1 MLLIVKM
8 DVSPSG
14 LYTEFEHLSGRNI
27 HITLEFSSSMSYL
40 CNYFINLA
48 YFCLVSNVLVR
59 HRSSVKMLYNSKKR
73 SEKALKF
80 LSASILF
87 LNFLLIGIC
96 NPSILN
102 PGPNSLSVDFQNV
115 QGLIPFSQLG
125 LTQPKL
131 DQTKIFELNAHLA
144 TKKPDVLVLNET
156 WLNKSIKD
164 NEVIGHHNYDVYRND
179 RSEVTHPADPNNPK
193 KFRKF
198 GGGVLIAV
206 RSNIEASCKRLS
218 MRKGAEILALEVTV
232 GNNKYV
238 FCTVYRVGNLG
249 EDNHESIVNS
259 VRSMYNGRSLRKVF
273 IIGDLNLSSLD
284 WPHADGSQENI
295 DRIDKLFLNS
305 FSELGLHQCVEEPTH
320 VKGRTLDILLTN
332 FRALVSDVKVNK
344 LKNICKSDHYT
355 VSFKVNISTKNK
367 KLSKRRIYNFK
378 RASWDQLND
387 DLSRVPWSAL
397 IDRTDP
403 EIAWSNFKTVL
414 FGLVDKHIPKI
425 TMKNDFNAPWFD
437 AECFD
442 AYRSKE
448 RAHKKFK
455 LDSCLANE
463 VKRNSARSHFKHM
476 CNEKM
481 RDNLYNSDD
490 PALITKKFWAHVK
503 SKSKNHRLPECM
515 SLNGT
520 FRNSPLD
527 KANLFNSYFFD
538 QFSEASNYDI
548 CIDWTNDSLF
558 DIDFDALEIKRL
570 LSNVNS
576 NKACG
581 PDGIHGKILK
591 HCAAGLAH
599 PLSMLFRL
607 SYNSGSLPR
616 DWKVANVVPV
626 HKKGSKDNVE
636 NYRPISLTSL
646 VMKTFERVLKKELLA
661 RTAHLL
667 DERQHGFLSHKS
679 CTTNMVGFL
688 DKVVLSINDLQTFST
703 DVVYF
708 DFSKAFDSVN
718 HDLILTK
725 LKSMYGIDGRLLKF
739 VQNYLQGREQSVVI
753 DNCVSTSKP
762 VLSGVPQG
770 SILGPILFVLF
781 INDLPSGL
789 SQGTELALY
798 ADDTKIW
805 RSIASQSDHQIL
817 QSDINYL
824 NNWAV
829 SNKMQFHPLKCKVVS
844 IHSSPSPLAAL
855 PFVNFHYHLGE
866 VPLEYTESEKDL
878 GVLINCKLNFTD
890 QQENLLLKANQQ
902 LGLVR
907 RTCNFVMD
915 VRRRRVLYLT
925 LVRSQFEHCSPI
937 WRPCFETMVLK
948 FENFQKRCI
957 KWILSEEELSYS
969 EFEVYVRKCKQVNI
983 LPLRQ
988 RFILNDLILLHK
1000 IVNALVPICLPHY
1013 LKWFDGSTRLRTTHL
1028 DHLSLVSTINPRRN
1042 RYKILEKSFFYRT
1055 HSLWNRIPLEIREI
1069 GSPSLFR
1076 IRLESHLWDSL
1087 TAITDHDLS
1096 FEV

>member
-1 MLLIVKM
+1 M
-8 DVSPSG
+8 
-14 LYTEFEHLSGRNI
+14 
-27 HITLEFSSSMSYL
+27 
-40 CNYFINLA
+40 
-48 YFCLVSNVLVR
+48 
-59 HRSSVKMLYNSKKR
+59 
-73 SEKALKF
+73 
-80 LSASILF
+80 
-87 LNFLLIGIC
+87 
-96 NPSILN
+96 
-102 PGPNSLSVDFQNV
+102 
-115 QGLIPFSQLG
+115 
-125 LTQPKL
+125 
-131 DQTKIFELNAHLA
+131 
-144 TKKPDVLVLNET
+144 
-156 WLNKSIKD
+156 
-164 NEVIGHHNYDVYRND
+164 
-179 RSEVTHPADPNNPK
+179 
-193 KFRKF
+193 
-198 GGGVLIAV
+198 
-206 RSNIEASCKRLS
+206 
-218 MRKGAEILALEVTV
+218 

-249 EDNHESIVNS
+249 EDNHDSIVNS

-284 WPHADGSQENI
+284 WPHADGSQEYI
-295 DRIDKLFLNS
+295 DRIDKFFLNS

-355 VSFKVNISTKNK
+355 VSFKVNISTKSK

-378 RASWDQLND
+378 RASWDQLNE

-463 VKRNSARSHFKHM
+463 LKRNSARSHFKHM

-481 RDNLYNSDD
+481 MDNLYNSDD

-503 SKSKNHRLPECM
+503 SKSKNHRLPKCM

-520 FRNSPLD
+520 FRNSPLG

-548 CIDWTNDSLF
+548 CIDWTSDSRF

-646 VMKTFERVLKKELLA
+646 VMKTFERVL
-661 RTAHLL
+661 T
-667 DERQHGFLSHKS
+667 
-679 CTTNMVGFL
+679 
-688 DKVVLSINDLQTFST
+688 
-703 DVVYF
+703 
-708 DFSKAFDSVN
+708 
-718 HDLILTK
+718 
-725 LKSMYGIDGRLLKF
+725 
-739 VQNYLQGREQSVVI
+739 
-753 DNCVSTSKP
+753 
-762 VLSGVPQG
+762 G
-770 SILGPILFVLF
+770 SQCAPI
-781 INDLPSGL
+781 
-789 SQGTELALY
+789 Q
-798 ADDTKIW
+798 
-805 RSIASQSDHQIL
+805 
-817 QSDINYL
+817 
-824 NNWAV
+824 
-829 SNKMQFHPLKCKVVS
+829 
-844 IHSSPSPLAAL
+844 
-855 PFVNFHYHLGE
+855 
-866 VPLEYTESEKDL
+866 
-878 GVLINCKLNFTD
+878 
-890 QQENLLLKANQQ
+890 
-902 LGLVR
+902 
-907 RTCNFVMD
+907 
-915 VRRRRVLYLT
+915 
-925 LVRSQFEHCSPI
+925 
-937 WRPCFETMVLK
+937 
-948 FENFQKRCI
+948 
-957 KWILSEEELSYS
+957 
-969 EFEVYVRKCKQVNI
+969 
-983 LPLRQ
+983 
-988 RFILNDLILLHK
+988 
-1000 IVNALVPICLPHY
+1000 
-1013 LKWFDGSTRLRTTHL
+1013 
-1028 DHLSLVSTINPRRN
+1028 
-1042 RYKILEKSFFYRT
+1042 
-1055 HSLWNRIPLEIREI
+1055 
-1069 GSPSLFR
+1069 
-1076 IRLESHLWDSL
+1076 
-1087 TAITDHDLS
+1087 
-1096 FEV
+1096 